1 MSHHHH
7 DHHRHAVAT
16 PDDVAEV
23 FLEAPGAAPSD
34 QRVRTLVGEHRRF
47 LEWLE
52 RRVGDRALA
61 EDILQEAFV
70 RSLDKL
76 PPSDG
81 ERLVAWFFRVLKN
94 AVVDHHRRGDTR
106 ARALERFAHELDE
119 ADAEAEAEACRCVL
133 SLTDHLRPDYRD
145 ALRRIEL
152 DGVAVKDFAAEA
164 GITPQNAAVRVF
176 RARRALQQ
184 ELSRACGTCATHGC
198 FDCSCGGGEARSAI
212 PDITRPI

>member
-1 MSHHHH
+1 MTHHQPSSPPHSE
-7 DHHRHAVAT
+7 D
-16 PDDVAEV
+16 AEV
-23 FLEAPGAAPSD
+23 YVDCAGASPSD
-34 QRVRTLVGEHRRF
+34 GRVQTLVGEHRRF
-47 LEWLE
+47 LDWLE

-76 PPSDG
+76 PPGDG
-81 ERLVAWFFRVLKN
+81 ERLVSWFFRVLKN
-94 AVVDHHRRGDTR
+94 AVVDHHRRGGAR
-106 ARALERFAHELDE
+106 ARALERFSQELDE
-119 ADAEAEAEACRCVL
+119 ADPEVESEACRCVL
-133 SLTDHLRPDYRD
+133 ALTDHLRPDYRA

-176 RARRALQQ
+176 RARRALEQ

-198 FDCSCGGGEARSAI
+198 LDCSCGAGAR
-212 PDITRPI
+212 

>member
-1 MSHHHH
+1 MS
-7 DHHRHAVAT
+7 
-16 PDDVAEV
+16 PSDVAGDLAEAFV
-23 FLEAPGAAPSD
+23 DAPGAPPNDA
-34 QRVRTLVGEHRRF
+34 RVRTLVGEHRRF

-61 EDILQEAFV
+61 EDLLQEAFV

-76 PPSDG
+76 PPGDG

-94 AVVDHHRRGDTR
+94 AVIDHHRRGGTR
-106 ARALERFAHELDE
+106 ARTLERFAHELDV

-184 ELSRACGTCATHGC
+184 ELARACGTCATHGC
-198 FDCSCGGGEARSAI
+198 FDCSCGGAA
-212 PDITRPI
+212 